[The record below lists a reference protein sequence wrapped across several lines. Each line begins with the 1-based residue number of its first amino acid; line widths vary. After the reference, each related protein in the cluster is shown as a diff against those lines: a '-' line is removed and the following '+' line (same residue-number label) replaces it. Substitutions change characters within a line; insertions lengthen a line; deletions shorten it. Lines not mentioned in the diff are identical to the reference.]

1 MRAPRTSAMW
11 DVVFQPF
18 WISGKS
24 GHESFRDTSVEREGK
39 KKNQASSDGGV
50 SRCLFGCFFAVAAR
64 VPGGRIATSHLDVTP
79 PHILARAST
88 SQGDWCT
95 LIVCSLDRVTEWRI
109 SFELDG
115 IQISSP
121 TPLCRGTLR
130 VSITNSPKQNYCK
143 LSVSCQIRK
152 RNYILMCC
160 SSNFLILKCVSFC
173 YISAIDIRY

>member
-11 DVVFQPF
+11 DVVFHPF

-24 GHESFRDTSVEREGK
+24 GHESFRDTSVEREGVK
-39 KKNQASSDGGV
+39 TNQASSDGGV
-50 SRCLFGCFFAVAAR
+50 WKCFFDCFSQL
-64 VPGGRIATSHLDVTP
+64 PGESNATSHFDLMP
-79 PHILARAST
+79 PHILARASP

-95 LIVCSLDRVTEWRI
+95 RIVRSLDRVTEWWI

-121 TPLCRGTLR
+121 TPLHRGTFW
-130 VSITNSPKQNYCK
+130 VSITKQNYCK

-152 RNYILMCC
+152 RNYIFMCC
-160 SSNFLILKCVSFC
+160 TCHFLILKCVSFC
-173 YISAIDIRY
+173 NISAIDIL